1 MSRIVTTEE
10 YCTSRKIRGTGVPGT
25 KSSTDFL
32 RAQKY
37 PLTPLSVNASL
48 SPHKTYYEKDA
59 DGILCYYIDFNIG
72 NFQFDEISIRTEGQ
86 HRLIVQGKAKSDED
100 DICREFTRD
109 FSLPKNV
116 DQYSIKAQLEETTR
130 VLTLIGAV
138 EDSASRKTTAANS
151 LAGSAASSHSNIRS
165 LMDESIT
172 SNKDNNNDLLATA
185 SNHTLNGT
193 DTQST
198 HSIGNLSMTINQ
210 NHSNNSPSK
219 LGSIKETRTSEY
231 IDYEVYLGT
240 ELKDGQVNLEMVG
253 LNTLVIKVNSSDWDS
268 SGDYNLEL
276 KRQIK
281 LPHGVDSQ
289 HTQHGIDPKSQLL
302 LIKVPFK

>member
-10 YCTSRKIRGTGVPGT
+10 FTTRRKIRGSGPHGGV
-25 KSSTDFL
+25 SSSADLL
-32 RAQKY
+32 RNKQY

-48 SPHKTYYEKDA
+48 SPYKAYYDRDV
-59 DGILCYYIDFNIG
+59 DGVKCYYIEFNIG

-86 HRLIVQGKAKSDED
+86 HRLVVQGKSKADAD

-130 VLTLIGAV
+130 ILTLIGQVEGPSRTTSAATSAV
-138 EDSASRKTTAANS
+138 GSV
-151 LAGSAASSHSNIRS
+151 AGSAVSSSANMRS
-165 LMDESIT
+165 LMDDSIV
-172 SNKDNNNDLLATA
+172 SEHSTA
-185 SNHTLNGT
+185 STLNE
-193 DTQST
+193 
-198 HSIGNLSMTINQ
+198 
-210 NHSNNSPSK
+210 PSSSAFTNIHKK
-219 LGSIKETRTSEY
+219 LGSIKEMRTNEF
-231 IDYEVYLGT
+231 IDYEIYLGE
-240 ELKDGQVNLEMVG
+240 ELKDGQVHLEMVG
-253 LNTLVIKVNSSDWDS
+253 YNTLVVKVVSSDWDT

-281 LPHGVDSQ
+281 LPIGVDSQ
-289 HTQHGIDPKSQLL
+289 HTQHGVDPVSALL